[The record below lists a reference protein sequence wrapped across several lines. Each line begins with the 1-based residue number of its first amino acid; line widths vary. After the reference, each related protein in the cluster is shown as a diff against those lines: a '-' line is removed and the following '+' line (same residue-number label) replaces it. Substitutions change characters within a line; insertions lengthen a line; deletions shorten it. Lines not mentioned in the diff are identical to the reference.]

1 MKARI
6 VTLPGDGVGPEV
18 TAAAVA
24 VLKAVAARYEH
35 VLDFD
40 EQLIGG
46 AAIDACGKPLPEASL
61 AACQSADAVLLG
73 AVGGPKWSD
82 PNASV
87 RPEQGLLG
95 LRAALGVY
103 ANLRPLQVH
112 PALTRLSPLKNERL
126 HNVDVLFVRELTGGA
141 YFGVKTRTADT
152 ATDECKYTVVEIERV
167 VRRAFELARG
177 RRGHLTSVDK
187 ANVLETSRLWR
198 STVQRLAADYP
209 DVTVEHQLVD
219 SMAMLLLTQP
229 SAYDVVVTENL
240 FGDILTDEAAALA
253 GSLGLLPSASLGD
266 RVPSSDPAGHLLT
279 RKGTPYGSPSTG
291 EGNSVRL
298 AAASSRM
305 GLYEPIHGSAPDIA
319 GSGVANPIG
328 AILSAALLLRHSL
341 QLETEAV
348 AIEASVDQVLRD
360 GPYSRDLGGA
370 AGTDEVLSA
379 VLAALDS
386 HAKNVT
392 TASSGTRACA

>member
-24 VLKAVAARYEH
+24 VLKTVAARYEH
-35 VLDFD
+35 VFAFE

-46 AAIDACGKPLPEASL
+46 IAIDATGEPLPAAAL
-61 AACQSADAVLLG
+61 AACRSADAVLLG

-82 PNASV
+82 PNAPV
-87 RPEQGLLG
+87 RPEQGLLA

-112 PALTRLSPLKNERL
+112 PALADLSPLKNEKL
-126 HNVDVLFVRELTGGA
+126 ENVDVLFVRELTGGA
-141 YFGVKTRTADT
+141 YFGAKTRTADT
-152 ATDECKYTVVEIERV
+152 ATDECKYTVAEIERV
-167 VRRAFELARG
+167 VRRAFDLARD
-177 RRGHLTSVDK
+177 RRRHVTSVDK

-198 STVQRLAADYP
+198 STVQRIAADYP
-209 DVTVEHQLVD
+209 DVKLEHQLVD

-229 SAYDVVVTENL
+229 NRYDVVVTENL

-266 RVPSSDPAGHLLT
+266 RAPSSGPAGHLL
-279 RKGTPYGSPSTG
+279 PSAG
-291 EGNSVRL
+291 EGSSVRP
-298 AAASSRM
+298 AAASTLM

-319 GSGVANPIG
+319 GQGVANPVG

-341 QLETEAV
+341 GLEEEAQCV
-348 AIEASVDQVLRD
+348 EAAVSQVLEHGPRTRD
-360 GPYSRDLGGA
+360 VGGH
-370 AGTDEVLSA
+370 AGTDAVRDA
-379 VLAALDS
+379 VLMAVEEHAAIH
-386 HAKNVT
+386 HAFF
-392 TASSGTRACA
+392 AGGRACG

>member
-24 VLKAVAARYEH
+24 VLQAVAAHYAH
-35 VLDFD
+35 DFSFD

-46 AAIDACGKPLPEASL
+46 AAIDATGEPLPAATL
-61 AACQSADAVLLG
+61 AACKNADALLLG

-82 PNASV
+82 PNAPV

-103 ANLRPLQVH
+103 ANLRPLTVH
-112 PALTRLSPLKNERL
+112 PALASLSPLKNEKL

-141 YFGVKTRTADT
+141 YFGAKTRTADT
-152 ATDECKYTVVEIERV
+152 ATDECKYTVAEVERV
-167 VRRAFELARG
+167 TRRAFELARG
-177 RRGHLTSVDK
+177 RRQHVTSVDK

-198 STVQRLAADYP
+198 STVIRVAAEYP
-209 DVTVEHQLVD
+209 DVKLEHQLVD

-229 SAYDVVVTENL
+229 NRYDVVVTENL

-253 GSLGLLPSASLGD
+253 GSLGLLPSASLGE
-266 RVPSSDPAGHLLT
+266 G
-279 RKGTPYGSPSTG
+279 RK
-291 EGNSVRL
+291 
-298 AAASSRM
+298 

-319 GSGVANPIG
+319 GKGVANPVG
-328 AILSAALLLRHSL
+328 TILSVALLLRHSL
-341 QLETEAV
+341 QLEAEAQAV
-348 AIEASVDQVLRD
+348 EAAVDHVLQH
-360 GPYSRDLGGA
+360 GPHSRDIGGD
-370 AGTDEVLSA
+370 AGTDAVRDA
-379 VLAALDS
+379 VLAALND
-386 HAKNVT
+386 HANSSN
-392 TASSGTRACA
+392 ASADRERACG